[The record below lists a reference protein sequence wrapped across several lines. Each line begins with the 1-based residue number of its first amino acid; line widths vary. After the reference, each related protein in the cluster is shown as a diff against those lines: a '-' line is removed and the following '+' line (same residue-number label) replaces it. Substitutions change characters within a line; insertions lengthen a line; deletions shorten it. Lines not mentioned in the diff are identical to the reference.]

1 MLIYNNNEPYVEGLA
16 IKDIISSYSTPAY
29 IYSQEKIKS
38 NYLELSN
45 ALGSEIFY
53 AVKANSN
60 QAIIK
65 LINSLGAGTDVVSIG
80 EMKRALSA
88 GVSPKKIIFE
98 GVGKSNSEILF
109 AIQKDIRLINI
120 ESVDELNRINQI
132 SKSTNKEVRVGIRFN
147 PNIDGEMLNEISTG
161 KKTDKFGVSIDEAP
175 TIIDLIKKNNN

>member
-16 IKDIISSYSTPAY
+16 IKDIISSYATPAY
-29 IYSQEKIKS
+29 VYSQEKIKN

-45 ALGSEIFY
+45 ALSSEIFY

-80 EMKRALSA
+80 EMKRALKA
-88 GVSPKKIIFE
+88 GVSPNKIIFE

-109 AIQKDIRLINI
+109 AIQNNIRLINI
-120 ESVDELNRINQI
+120 E
-132 SKSTNKEVRVGIRFN
+132 
-147 PNIDGEMLNEISTG
+147 
-161 KKTDKFGVSIDEAP
+161 
-175 TIIDLIKKNNN
+175 